1 MAHILLSDLPYTRAQ
16 GRQKADQVKLKGK
29 GRMKNSR
36 RLLQLAIG
44 MVSIAGCAPDNT
56 TGGSAA
62 RQAWLGES
70 SFHAEDK
77 VQLDAIVDAACLLE
91 GPRKVHIVLPDGR
104 ETTENQTQIRLR
116 VSLGLRPRGVVVIT
130 PSSTDKSEGLPSG
143 ALEFFPSN
151 WNKPQEIVVTGQ
163 PDGLV
168 DRDQPYAITF
178 KVVAP
183 WDKAYD
189 HLKVPPIELV
199 NRDREM
205 ARLVLSPRGPLT
217 TTEHGGEAIVD
228 VALSARPRTDVEV
241 VVGISDATEAVAS
254 PTSIVFTPHN
264 WHTNQAISVR
274 GVGDLLADG
283 TVSYDVTFSAASA
296 DSAYA
301 HLPTARLSFENQDQ
315 AAFSGIGDL
324 AGGDYASAAFGVN
337 ADGTVVVG
345 HSVAGLGRQAVR
357 WTADVGLL
365 SLGGASSAA
374 WAIDDSGQTIVGEAI
389 VSPSPGDAV
398 VWMDAQGPTALPRQY
413 MGPADRSSAEVI
425 SGDGQVIDGEMWQ
438 SGAFGPAGLAW
449 HSLGLPS
456 IVPYIAK
463 GSSHDGSVIVGY
475 GGYSRPYTTHFAL
488 RGVER
493 LPYATLCIT
502 PVLCDSEAAGVDSDG
517 VLAVGHSYDPQD
529 GRTRATLWDVTAGT
543 VATLSS
549 QQEAKALGISGDG
562 KVIVGY
568 QVYERAIAMR
578 WMNGTERKILD
589 LLSEASVAM
598 TGWTLTIAHAA
609 SRDGRVIVGEGI
621 NPNGL
626 PEGWIA
632 ILPP

>member
-1 MAHILLSDLPYTRAQ
+1 MN
-16 GRQKADQVKLKGK
+16 
-29 GRMKNSR
+29 NSR
-36 RLLQLAIG
+36 LLLQLGIG
-44 MVSIAGCAPDNT
+44 MVSIAGCTPDDTALGNAPE
-56 TGGSAA
+56 
-62 RQAWLGES
+62 QAWLGES
-70 SFHAEDK
+70 SFNTDDE
-77 VQLDAIVDAACLLE
+77 VQLDAIVGSACLLE
-91 GPRKVHIVLPDGR
+91 GPHKIHVVLPDGR

-143 ALEFFPSN
+143 ALVFSPSN

-163 PDGLV
+163 PDGVV
-168 DRDQPYAITF
+168 DQDRPYAITF

-183 WDKAYD
+183 WDQAYD
-189 HLKVPPIELV
+189 HLKMPPIQLV
-199 NRDREM
+199 NRDQDM

-228 VALSARPRTDVEV
+228 VALSARPESDVEV
-241 VVGISDATEAVAS
+241 VVGVTDATEAVAS
-254 PTSIVFTPHN
+254 PTSIVFTPEN
-264 WHTNQAISVR
+264 WRTNQAISVR

-283 TVSYDVTFSAASA
+283 TVSYDVTFSAASS

-301 HLPTARLSFENQDQ
+301 NLPPARLSFENQDQ
-315 AAFSGIGDL
+315 VAFAGIGDL
-324 AGGDYASAAFGVN
+324 AGGDYASAAFDVN

-345 HSVAGLGRQAVR
+345 HSVAELGRQAVR
-357 WTADVGLL
+357 WTADVGLV
-365 SLGGASSAA
+365 SLGGTSSAA
-374 WAIDDSGQTIVGEAI
+374 RAIDDSGQTIVGEAK
-389 VSPSPGDAV
+389 VSQSPGDAV
-398 VWMDAQGPTALPRQY
+398 VWIDTQGPTALPRQY
-413 MGPADRSSAEVI
+413 IGPADRSSADVI

-438 SGAFGPAGLAW
+438 SGAFGPAGLVW
-449 HSLGLPS
+449 HTLGSPS

-463 GSSHDGSVIVGY
+463 GSSHDGSVVVGY

-488 RGVER
+488 RGLER

-502 PVLCDSEAAGVDSDG
+502 PVLCDSEAADVDSGG
-517 VLAVGHSYDPQD
+517 VLAVGHSYDTQD
-529 GRTRATLWDVTAGT
+529 GRTRATLWDVIAGT
-543 VATLSS
+543 VTTLSS

-568 QVYERAIAMR
+568 QVYERAVAMR
-578 WMNGTERKILD
+578 WMNGTERKVLD
-589 LLSEASVAM
+589 LLLEASVVM

-621 NPNGL
+621 NPDGL